1 MKTIPRIGMA
11 VLLLMLAYSC
21 KKALDEKSEE
31 IATTESAS
39 ADVIS
44 SSAAVEKKD
53 SNRKFVRTADLQF
66 KVRNVAKSTYSIE
79 NVTNKFGGF
88 VTYTNL
94 QSHINEKDETRVS
107 QDSILETT
115 KYTVENDIT
124 IRVPNTK
131 LDTLIKSIAKEID
144 FLDSRVIKADDVT
157 LQLLANKMAQ
167 KRSTSTEN
175 RIEKAIDE
183 KGKKLNNVIDAEEN
197 LATKKEQNDNAKL
210 SNLTLNDQI
219 NFSTVSIKLYQREAI
234 KHELY
239 ASEKSINKYRPH
251 LGLQIW
257 DSLKSGW
264 YMLESIIAFIV
275 QLWALILIGFLG
287 YIVYKKVNRKQQ

>member
-11 VLLLMLAYSC
+11 ALLLVLAYSC
-21 KKALDEKSEE
+21 KEASESKAEE
-31 IATTESAS
+31 IVTSESA
-39 ADVIS
+39 ADAVS

-66 KVRNVAKSTYSIE
+66 KVKNVAKSTYSIE
-79 NVTNKFGGF
+79 NVTAKFGGF

-94 QSHINEKDETRVS
+94 QSHINEKEETRVS

-144 FLDSRVIKADDVT
+144 FLDSRVIKADDVS
-157 LQLLANKMAQ
+157 LQLQANKMAQ
-167 KRSTSTEN
+167 KRSSSTEN

-197 LATKKEQNDNAKL
+197 LAAKKEQNDNAKL
-210 SNLTLNDQI
+210 NNLSLNDQV

-257 DSLKSGW
+257 DSLKTGW
-264 YMLESIIAFIV
+264 YMLESIIAFVV
-275 QLWALILIGFLG
+275 QLWALILIGALG
-287 YIVYKKVNRKQQ
+287 YIGYKKLNRKQQ

>member
-11 VLLLMLAYSC
+11 ALLLMLAYSC
-21 KKALDEKSEE
+21 KQSYDEKSEE
-31 IATTESAS
+31 AAS
-39 ADVIS
+39 AESMSDVVS

-53 SNRKFVRTADLQF
+53 NDRKFVRTADIQF
-66 KVRNVAKSTYSIE
+66 KVKNVAKSTYSIE
-79 NVTNKFGGF
+79 NATNKFGGF
-88 VTYTNL
+88 VAYTNL
-94 QSHINEKDETRVS
+94 QSHINDKEETRVS

-115 KYTVENDIT
+115 KYTVENDIS

-131 LDTLIKSIAKEID
+131 LDTLIKTIAKEID

-157 LQLLANKMAQ
+157 LQVLANKMAQ
-167 KRSTSTEN
+167 KRSASTEN
-175 RIEKAIDE
+175 RIEKAIDD

-197 LATKKEQNDNAKL
+197 LAAKKEQNDNAKL
-210 SNLTLNDQI
+210 SNLSLNDQV

-234 KHELY
+234 KNELY

-257 DSLKSGW
+257 DGLKTGW

-275 QLWALILIGFLG
+275 QLWALILIGVLG
-287 YIVYKKVNRKQQ
+287 YIGYKKLSKKQQ

>member
-11 VLLLMLAYSC
+11 MLLVTLAYSC
-21 KKALDEKSEE
+21 KQSYEEKSEE
-31 IATTESAS
+31 VAS
-39 ADVIS
+39 AENVSDVVS

-53 SNRKFVRTADLQF
+53 SDRKFVRTADLQF
-66 KVRNVAKSTYSIE
+66 KVKNVAKSTYSIE

-94 QSHINEKDETRVS
+94 QSHVNDKEETRVS

-131 LDTLIKSIAKEID
+131 LDTLLKSIAREID

-167 KRSTSTEN
+167 KRSASTEN

-197 LATKKEQNDNAKL
+197 LAAKKEQNDTAKL
-210 SNLTLNDQI
+210 NNLSLNDQV

-257 DSLKSGW
+257 DSLKTGW

-275 QLWALILIGFLG
+275 QLWALILIGALVFIG
-287 YIVYKKVNRKQQ
+287 YRKFYKKQQ

>member
-11 VLLLMLAYSC
+11 MLLVTLAYSC
-21 KKALDEKSEE
+21 KQSYEEKSEE
-31 IATTESAS
+31 VAAAENVS
-39 ADVIS
+39 DVVS

-53 SNRKFVRTADLQF
+53 SDRKFVRTADLQF
-66 KVRNVAKSTYSIE
+66 KVKNVAKSTYSIE

-94 QSHINEKDETRVS
+94 QSHVNDKEETRVS

-131 LDTLIKSIAKEID
+131 LDTLLKSIAREID

-167 KRSTSTEN
+167 KRSASTEN

-197 LATKKEQNDNAKL
+197 LAAKKEQNDTAKL
-210 SNLTLNDQI
+210 NNLSLNDQV

-257 DSLKSGW
+257 DSLKTGW

-275 QLWALILIGFLG
+275 QLWALILIGALVFIG
-287 YIVYKKVNRKQQ
+287 YRKFYKKQQ

>member
-11 VLLLMLAYSC
+11 ALLLVLAYSC
-21 KKALDEKSEE
+21 KEASEAKTE
-31 IATTESAS
+31 EVATTESS
-39 ADVIS
+39 TDVIS

-53 SNRKFVRTADLQF
+53 SNRKFVRTVDLQF
-66 KVRNVAKSTYSIE
+66 KVKNVAKSTYSIE

-94 QSHINEKDETRVS
+94 QSHVNEKEETRVS

-131 LDTLIKSIAKEID
+131 LDTLLKSIAKEID

-157 LQLLANKMAQ
+157 LQLLSNKMAQ
-167 KRSTSTEN
+167 KRSASTEN

-197 LATKKEQNDNAKL
+197 LANKKEQNDNAKL
-210 SNLTLNDQI
+210 NNLSLNDQI

-257 DSLKSGW
+257 DSLKTGW

-275 QLWALILIGFLG
+275 QLWALILIGVLG
-287 YIVYKKVNRKQQ
+287 YIGYKKVNRKQQ

>member
-11 VLLLMLAYSC
+11 MLLVTLAYSC
-21 KKALDEKSEE
+21 KQSYEEKSEE
-31 IATTESAS
+31 VAS
-39 ADVIS
+39 AENVSDVVS

-53 SNRKFVRTADLQF
+53 SDRKFVRTADLQF
-66 KVRNVAKSTYSIE
+66 KVKNVAKSTYSIE

-94 QSHINEKDETRVS
+94 QSHVNDKEETRVS

-131 LDTLIKSIAKEID
+131 LDTLLKSIAREID

-167 KRSTSTEN
+167 KRSASTEN

-197 LATKKEQNDNAKL
+197 LAAKKEQNDAAKL
-210 SNLTLNDQI
+210 NNLSLNDQV

-257 DSLKSGW
+257 DSLKTGW

-275 QLWALILIGFLG
+275 QLWALILIGALVFIG
-287 YIVYKKVNRKQQ
+287 YRKFYKKQQ

>member
-1 MKTIPRIGMA
+1 MKTIPRIGLA
-11 VLLLMLAYSC
+11 ALLLVLAYSC
-21 KKALDEKSEE
+21 KQSYEEKSEE
-31 IATTESAS
+31 TAATESS
-39 ADVIS
+39 ADLIS

-53 SNRKFVRTADLQF
+53 SDRKFVRTADLQF
-66 KVRNVAKSTYSIE
+66 KVKNVAKSTYAIE
-79 NVTNKFGGF
+79 NATNRFGGF
-88 VTYTNL
+88 VSNTNL
-94 QSHINEKDETRVS
+94 QSQVNEKEETRVS

-115 KYTVENDIT
+115 RYTVENDMT

-131 LDTLIKSIAKEID
+131 LDTLLKTIAREVD
-144 FLDSRVIKADDVT
+144 FLDSRVIKADDVS

-167 KRSTSTEN
+167 KRSASTEN
-175 RIEKAIDE
+175 RIEKAIDD

-197 LATKKEQNDNAKL
+197 LANRKEQNDNAKL
-210 SNLTLNDQI
+210 SNLSLNDQV
-219 NFSTVSIKLYQREAI
+219 NFSTVAIKLYQREAI

-257 DSLKSGW
+257 DGLKTGW

-275 QLWALILIGFLG
+275 QLWALILIGILG
-287 YIVYKKVNRKQQ
+287 YIGYKKFYKK